1 MDKRTLLADFG
12 AALDRLEEA
21 LRQPPASDLI
31 RAGCIQY
38 FEFTFELAWKS
49 VKVVAEAAGLTD
61 VGSPRASLRQAFR
74 QGWIEDEDPW
84 LAMLEARNRMAH
96 TYAADRALQIY
107 DLLPAFAPQLRR
119 LHTRLNG
126 LS

>member
-1 MDKRTLLADFG
+1 MDKRTLLTDLA

-38 FEFTFELAWKS
+38 FEFTFELAWKT
-49 VKVVAEAAGLTD
+49 VKVTAEEAGLMD
-61 VGSPRASLRQAFR
+61 VGSPRTSLRQAFR
-74 QGWIEDEDPW
+74 QGWIEAEEPW

-96 TYAADRALQIY
+96 TYTAIQALRVY
-107 DLLPAFAPQLRR
+107 DLLPAFAVQLRR
-119 LHTRLNG
+119 LHTALTRLP
-126 LS
+126 